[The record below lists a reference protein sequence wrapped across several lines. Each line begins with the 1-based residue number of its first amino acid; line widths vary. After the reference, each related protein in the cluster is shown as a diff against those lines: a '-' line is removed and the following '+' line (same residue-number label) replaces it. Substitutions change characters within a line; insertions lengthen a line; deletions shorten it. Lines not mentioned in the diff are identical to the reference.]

1 MLSESPRVLSILDR
15 ELIGFL
21 TAINVE
27 GQPQTAPVW
36 FVRDGDDLVVYNLP
50 TTPRL
55 DSVELNPKV
64 SFNVRGDLRGVGAL
78 LLEAVAT
85 VDESGPAS
93 EFPGYL
99 GKYEREIESLG
110 MTPET
115 FSATYSVALR
125 LVVTRVRSWGL
136 DKLDK

>member
-1 MLSESPRVLSILDR
+1 MLSEKPQILSILDR

-21 TAINVE
+21 TAVNGD

-36 FVRDGDDLVVYNLP
+36 FVRDGDDLMVYNLP

-55 DSVELNPKV
+55 GSVEVNPRV
-64 SFNVRGDLRGVGAL
+64 SFNVRGDIRGVGAL
-78 LLEAVAT
+78 LIEATAS
-85 VDESGPAS
+85 VDEPGPAS

-99 GKYEREIESLG
+99 EKYEREIELLG

-115 FSATYSVALR
+115 FSEAYSIALR

>member
-1 MLSESPRVLSILDR
+1 MLSESPRILSILDR

-21 TAINVE
+21 TAVDLE

-36 FVRDGDDLVVYNLP
+36 YVRDGDDIVVYNLP

-55 DSVELNPKV
+55 DSIEVNPRV
-64 SFNVRGDLRGVGAL
+64 SFNVRGDRRGVGAL

-85 VDESGPAS
+85 VDELGPAS

-99 GKYEREIESLG
+99 QKYEREIEFIG

-115 FSATYSVALR
+115 FSESYSVALR